1 MKYLI
6 VAAILAAPVFVGPA
20 SADEVGVHVGPVGAG
35 VTVGE
40 APDRDRD
47 RDRTTVI
54 KEREPR
60 DSDRT
65 TVIKKERDDGSE
77 SKTIIHHDN

>member
-1 MKYLI
+1 MKYLVI
-6 VAAILAAPVFVGPA
+6 AAILAAPIFVSPA

-54 KEREPR
+54 K
-60 DSDRT
+60 
-65 TVIKKERDDGSE
+65 KERDDGSE